1 MLFYK
6 GFDKMK
12 WTLTIA
18 LALFALSI
26 LAQDKF
32 YTKGLANG
40 YAWTASPSVSK
51 LAYSKSESLTLMLH
65 DMRVKTEIQRMV
77 SFPLDCKDDID
88 TLLRSGSSSTIELE
102 TIEIM
107 IDEFYEKKENLVIP
121 VVGAYCYNIKKLAG
135 YNSEELT
142 SYIEKLIDF
151 SNSDLK

>member
-18 LALFALSI
+18 LSLFALII

-40 YAWTASPSVSK
+40 YAWTAPPSASK
-51 LAYSKSESLTLMLH
+51 VAYAKGESLSAMLFYKKFQT
-65 DMRVKTEIQRMV
+65 DIQRKI

-88 TLLRSGSSSTIELE
+88 KLIQSNSSSTIELE
-102 TIEIM
+102 TIEKM
-107 IDEFYEKKENLVIP
+107 IDGFYESEENLKIP
-121 VVGAYCYNIKKLAG
+121 VIGAYCYNIKKLG
-135 YNSEELT
+135 GVSSDDLEIYMK
-142 SYIEKLIDF
+142 KLQEY
-151 SNSDLK
+151 SKKQ